1 MLDHNNKFEH
11 SCNLFA
17 RLSTAI
23 TGIGRSYMLIDYEVK
38 ELISYLKF
46 FRILLVKV
54 HYSECFFST
63 STVLASVNL
72 IKQDAFEPKHTPLP
86 SDALVSYM
94 KR

>member
-1 MLDHNNKFEH
+1 M
-11 SCNLFA
+11 
-17 RLSTAI
+17 
-23 TGIGRSYMLIDYEVK
+23 
-38 ELISYLKF
+38 
-46 FRILLVKV
+46 KV
-54 HYSECFFST
+54 HYSEYFFSA